1 MPDTAISPLPRPV
14 QIEAAETPALSGLLT
29 LVASVVAVAALYF
42 AREVLI
48 PITLAVLLAFV
59 LAPLGTLLR
68 RLRFGRALSSVVSV
82 LLALGALLALGG
94 LIGMQF
100 ADLATQMPRYQVTIE
115 EKITAVRS
123 ATFGRISE
131 NLHTLGREIKTPPEA
146 PQKEEKPAANKAPE
160 DQKPIPVEVHQP
172 DPTPTELLQ
181 RLAAPLL
188 GPLGTTFLVFI
199 VTIFIQLQREDLR
212 DRMIR
217 LFGSRDLHRT
227 TVAMNDAAKRL
238 SRYFLTQVTINAAF
252 GVILGVGLWLIGIP
266 SPALWGVL
274 GSLLRFVPYVG
285 APLAAI
291 LPLTLAA
298 AVDPGWSM
306 VIYTAALFTILEF
319 TVAQAIEP
327 MLYGRST
334 GLSPFSVVIAA
345 TFWIWLWGPIGL
357 ILSTP
362 LTLCLVVLGRHVERL
377 EFLDVLLGDRPALTP
392 VESFY
397 QRILAGDPDEVQE
410 QAEVLLKDRSL
421 STYYDEV
428 AIKGLQLA
436 SRDAT
441 RGAVTE
447 KQIDR
452 MKAAI
457 SAVIDDLDSYED
469 QDPGQK
475 KPDENAVV
483 DEANRRLD
491 EPAEPAPAGHGLT
504 RTLLP
509 EWQAGTPVLI
519 IAGRGPLDVPAS
531 IMLQQ
536 LLTKNGLGAK
546 RVGQDDVARM
556 NIETLPPAGVKI
568 ICLCYLELIGN
579 SSHLRYLIR
588 RLRARFPGSSI
599 LVTLWISEDAFDDE
613 RSRNAILADIYAPTL
628 REAVVTCLEAAHGQE
643 AETAAAS
650 PQAQAGTARNA

>member
-1 MPDTAISPLPRPV
+1 VPDIAAPIRPRPV
-14 QIEAAETPALSGLLT
+14 QVEAAETPALSSLLT
-29 LVASVVAVAALYF
+29 LAAGVVAVAALYF

-59 LAPLGTLLR
+59 LAPVGTLLR
-68 RLRFGRALSSVVSV
+68 RLHFGRALSSVVSV
-82 LLALGALLALGG
+82 LLALGALIALGG

-100 ADLATQMPRYQVTIE
+100 ADLANQLPRYQYTIE
-115 EKITAVRS
+115 QKISAVRG

-131 NLHTLGREIKTPPEA
+131 NIHDLGREMKAPPEA
-146 PQKEEKPAANKAPE
+146 PKKEDKPAAKAPE
-160 DQKPIPVEVHQP
+160 EPKPIPVEVHQP
-172 DPTPTELLQ
+172 DPTPTEVLQ

-238 SRYFLTQVTINAAF
+238 SRYFLTQVTINASF
-252 GVILGVGLWLIGIP
+252 GVILATGLWLIGVP
-266 SPALWGVL
+266 SPVLWGVL
-274 GSLLRFVPYVG
+274 GALLRFVPYVG

-306 VIYTAALFTILEF
+306 VIMTASLFTVLELI
-319 TVAQAIEP
+319 VAQIVEP
-327 MLYGRST
+327 LLYGRST

-392 VESFY
+392 VEGFY

-410 QAEVLLKDRSL
+410 QAEILLKDRSL
-421 STYYDEV
+421 SSYYDEV

-436 SRDAT
+436 SRDAS
-441 RGAVTE
+441 RGALTG
-447 KQIDR
+447 KQVDR
-452 MKAAI
+452 MTTAI
-457 SAVIDDLDSYED
+457 SAVIEDLDSYED
-469 QDPGQK
+469 VDPAEKDSSEK
-475 KPDENAVV
+475 KAEEKKADETPAIQ
-483 DEANRRLD
+483 EADKRLD
-491 EPAEPAPAGHGLT
+491 EPAEPASAGEGHRHAL
-504 RTLLP
+504 RP
-509 EWQAGTPVLI
+509 DWNAGAPVLVV
-519 IAGRGPLDVPAS
+519 AGRGPLDFPAS
-531 IMLQQ
+531 AMLEQ
-536 LLTKNGLGAK
+536 LLSKNGLGAQL
-546 RVGQDDVARM
+546 VNQDAVSRLA
-556 NIETLPPAGVKI
+556 IELLPVEGIKL
-568 ICLCYLELIGN
+568 ICLCYLELAGN

-588 RLRARFPGSSI
+588 RLRRRFPATPI
-599 LVTLWISEDAFDDE
+599 LVTLWNSEDEAFDDE
-613 RSRNAILADIYAPTL
+613 RSRNAIDADIYANTL
-628 REAVVTCLEAAHGQE
+628 RDAVVACLERAQE
-643 AETAAAS
+643 A
-650 PQAQAGTARNA
+650 